1 MIRINLIAE
10 GRKPIASTSLGGRR
24 FSLGSENAA
33 VVAMIGVFMVVVLG
47 YVGYWLVLREDIENR
62 RVEIVEAQ
70 VTVDEL
76 QESITEVERF
86 NAKKVELQHRIEVI
100 RDLRDN
106 QRGPVRI
113 MDQVSQGLPELL
125 WLDQLTLTSQAVT
138 IQGRSFTTNS
148 VATFIENLG
157 RVEEFQEPILKVT
170 TWNGRVYSFQIVFN
184 YKNIP
189 IRGAAR
195 AADTVPAG

>member
-10 GRKPIASTSLGGRR
+10 GRKPVAPTARAGRG

-33 VVAMIGVFMVVVLG
+33 VVAMISIVVVLLIG
-47 YVGYWLVLREDIENR
+47 YAGYWLLLRRNIENR
-62 RVEIVEAQ
+62 KVEIAEAQ
-70 VTVDEL
+70 ATVDEL
-76 QESITEVERF
+76 QEAIDEVDRF
-86 NAKKVELQHRIEVI
+86 NAKKAELQHRIAVI
-100 RDLRDN
+100 GDLRDN

-113 MDQVSQGLPELL
+113 MDEVSQGLPELL

-148 VATFIENLG
+148 VASFIENLD

-184 YKNIP
+184 YMSVP
-189 IRGAAR
+189 IRGAR
-195 AADTVPAG
+195 AADPLPAG

>member
-10 GRKPIASTSLGGRR
+10 GRKPVAPTSQAGRG

-33 VVAMIGVFMVVVLG
+33 VVAMIGIVVVVVLG
-47 YVGYWLVLREDIENR
+47 YAGYWLLLRRDIENR
-62 RVEIVEAQ
+62 KIEIAEAQ
-70 VTVDEL
+70 ATVDEL
-76 QESITEVERF
+76 QEAITEVERF
-86 NAKKVELQHRIEVI
+86 NAKKAELQHRIEVI
-100 RDLRDN
+100 GDLRDN

-125 WLDQLTLTSQAVT
+125 WLDRLSLTSQAVT
-138 IQGRSFTTNS
+138 IQGRSFTTNA
-148 VATFIENLG
+148 VATFIENLD

-184 YKNIP
+184 YKSVP
-189 IRGAAR
+189 IRSAR

>member
-10 GRKPIASTSLGGRR
+10 GRKTITPIPLAGRR

-33 VVAMIGVFMVVVLG
+33 MVAMIGVLVVVVLG
-47 YVGYWLVLREDIENR
+47 YVGYWLVLRKDIENR
-62 RVEIVEAQ
+62 RVEIAEAQ

-76 QESITEVERF
+76 QEEIAAVERY
-86 NAKKVELQHRIEVI
+86 NAKKAELRHRIEVI
-100 RDLRDN
+100 GDLRDN

-125 WLDQLTLTSQAVT
+125 WLDQLSLTSRAVT

-184 YKNIP
+184 YKNVP
-189 IRGAAR
+189 IRGAR